1 MQMSTSDPLVREVVG
16 VAMGVVTGCCTMA
29 VSFL

>member
-1 MQMSTSDPLVREVVG
+1 MQVSTSDPLVRELVG
-16 VAMGVVTGCCTMA
+16 VAMGVVTEYCTMA